1 MKQDNYPYE
10 PEYLFRQTIE
20 RQWENILYLW
30 NKKFKLIVFGFI
42 GVIIGILYAWLKPI
56 TYTARLTFVVEES
69 KGGGGSLLSGLAGQ
83 FGFDL
88 GGLSGAGGSIL
99 AGDNVQQL
107 LRSQKMIKNTLLTPF
122 GNSTTI
128 SIADEYARTSK
139 LSDSW
144 GKKYNDGK
152 PVRFPL
158 DSPNYTRLQDSL
170 LQVITLRIIEK
181 ELVVGKPDKKLSFF
195 EATVTM
201 HNEGLAQVF
210 TTRLIDQATRF
221 YIDTKTKRQRNNVN
235 RLQTRADSIGLILNQ
250 RTYTASQAN
259 SIMLDVNPAYPTA
272 NVGVELKE
280 RDKLVLQTI
289 YSEIVKN
296 LEISR
301 TMLIQETPTFQVV
314 DEPELPL
321 KKNRTG
327 YLISI
332 IYGGL
337 IAGIAGAL
345 YLLLSRKKAEN
356 S

>member
-1 MKQDNYPYE
+1 MKQENYPYE
-10 PEYLFRQTIE
+10 PEFSFRQTIAS
-20 RQWENILYLW
+20 QWKNILYLW
-30 NKKFKLIVFGFI
+30 NKKFKLIVFG
-42 GVIIGILYAWLKPI
+42 IIGGSFGIIYAWLKPI

-88 GGLSGAGGSIL
+88 GGLSGTGGVL

-122 GNSTTI
+122 GDSNTV

-139 LSDSW
+139 LSESW
-144 GKKYNDGK
+144 GEKYNDGK
-152 PVRFPL
+152 AVRFPL
-158 DSPNYTRLQDSL
+158 DSATYTRLQDSL
-170 LQVITLRIIEK
+170 LQVITQRISEK
-181 ELVVGKPDKKLSFF
+181 ELGVGKPDKKLSFF

-201 HNEGLAQVF
+201 HNEALAQVF

-235 RLQTRADSIGLILNQ
+235 RLQARADSIGLILNQ
-250 RTYTASQAN
+250 RTYSASQAN
-259 SIMLDVNPAYPTA
+259 NIMLDVNPAYPTA
-272 NVGVELKE
+272 NVGVELKQ

-289 YSEIVKN
+289 YAEIVKN

-314 DEPELPL
+314 DEPEFPL

-337 IAGIAGAL
+337 IAGIAGAM
-345 YLLLSRKKAEN
+345 YLLLSRKKIE

>member
-1 MKQDNYPYE
+1 MKQENYPYE
-10 PEYLFRQTIE
+10 PEFSFRQTIAS
-20 RQWENILYLW
+20 QWKNILYLW
-30 NKKFKLIVFGFI
+30 NKKFKLIVFG
-42 GVIIGILYAWLKPI
+42 IIGGSFGIIYAWLKPI

-88 GGLSGAGGSIL
+88 GGLSGTGGVL

-122 GNSTTI
+122 GDSNTV

-139 LSDSW
+139 LSESW

-152 PVRFPL
+152 AVRFPL
-158 DSPNYTRLQDSL
+158 DSAAYTRLQDSL
-170 LQVITLRIIEK
+170 LQVITQRISEK
-181 ELVVGKPDKKLSFF
+181 ELGVGKPDKKLSFF

-201 HNEGLAQVF
+201 HNEALAQVF

-235 RLQTRADSIGLILNQ
+235 RLQARADSIGLILNQ
-250 RTYTASQAN
+250 RTYSASQAN
-259 SIMLDVNPAYPTA
+259 NIMLDVNPAYPTA
-272 NVGVELKE
+272 NVGVELKQ

-289 YSEIVKN
+289 YAEIVKN
-296 LEISR
+296 SEISR

-314 DEPELPL
+314 DEPEFPL

-337 IAGIAGAL
+337 IAGIAGAM
-345 YLLLSRKKAEN
+345 YLLLSRKKIE